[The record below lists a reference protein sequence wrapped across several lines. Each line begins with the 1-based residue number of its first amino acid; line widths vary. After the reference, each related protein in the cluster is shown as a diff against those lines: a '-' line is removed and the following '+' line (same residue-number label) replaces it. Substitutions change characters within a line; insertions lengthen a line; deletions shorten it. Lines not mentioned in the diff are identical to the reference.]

1 MRTASLRN
9 VTRTAP
15 YFQDGS
21 LATLDDVFNFYMHVD
36 RDADPDLVGI
46 DPPMPID
53 PGARSDLEAFFG
65 AISDAPYDRTIP
77 DRVPSGLHPGGTI
90 P

>member
-9 VTRTAP
+9 VIRTAP

-21 LATLDDVFNFYMHVD
+21 LATLDEVFTFYVHVD
-36 RDADPDLVGI
+36 RDADPDLAGI

-53 PGARSDLEAFFG
+53 PGARNDLEAFFG
-65 AISDAPYDRTIP
+65 AISDAPYDTTVP
-77 DRVPSGLHPGGTI
+77 DRLPSGLHPGGT